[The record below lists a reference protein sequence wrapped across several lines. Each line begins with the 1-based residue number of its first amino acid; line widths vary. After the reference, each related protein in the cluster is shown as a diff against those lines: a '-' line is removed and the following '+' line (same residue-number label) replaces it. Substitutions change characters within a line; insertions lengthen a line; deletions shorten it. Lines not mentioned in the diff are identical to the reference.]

1 MPSFTQ
7 ESGSTLDVV
16 AVGDNRIG
24 TEDCIGL
31 CGLTEDEI
39 AAVAE
44 HEHLSTMLA
53 LGMGSY
59 LRRTATGQAQIET
72 MINDDF
78 AAATQR
84 GDLAHATR
92 LAGVLVQFRQ
102 RHADC
107 GDGDN
112 PAHH

>member
-1 MPSFTQ
+1 MLT
-7 ESGSTLDVV
+7 
-16 AVGDNRIG
+16 I
-24 TEDCIGL
+24 EDCIGL

-59 LRRTATGQAQIET
+59 LRRTAAGQAQIET
-72 MINDDF
+72 MINDDV
-78 AAATQR
+78 AAATRR
-84 GDLAHATR
+84 GDLTHANK
-92 LAGVLVQFRQ
+92 LARVLVQFRQ
-102 RHADC
+102 RH
-107 GDGDN
+107 GDRGHGDN